1 MSNEKENT
9 SSNLGTSIGSYSSRT
24 ETFSF
29 DLLQPW
35 KVISQNNVYIIY
47 LSVFLFAFYSFA
59 RHGFNWIGFSTSLI
73 VSLPIGFAIAFFET
87 QSQAFRRRHRRNRF
101 WIYLFLRT
109 FRLVVWFMVLFFFI
123 MVIVM
128 WLNINTYE
136 TIFPHSLYD
145 FFSTRKV
152 FEFLG
157 LALSISFFV
166 I

>member
-1 MSNEKENT
+1 MPDEKENT
-9 SSNLGTSIGSYSSRT
+9 ASNLESSMDSYPDRN
-24 ETFSF
+24 EIVSF

-59 RHGFNWIGFSTSLI
+59 MHGFNCIGSSTSLI

-87 QSQAFRRRHRRNRF
+87 RSQEFRRRHRRNRF
-101 WIYLFLRT
+101 WLYLFLRT

-136 TIFPHSLYD
+136 TIS
-145 FFSTRKV
+145 R
-152 FEFLG
+152 
-157 LALSISFFV
+157 
-166 I
+166 